1 MKLLNYLSLFNSVAL
16 AGSFVVINNNGECML
31 WSQSNHGCTGYSVPF
46 AQLEGKSCS
55 SK

>member
-1 MKLLNYLSLFNSVAL
+1 MKLLNYLLLLKSVAF
-16 AGSFVVINNNGECML
+16 AGSFVVINNDGECML
-31 WSQSNHGCTGYSVPF
+31 WSQDNYGCTGYSAPF